1 MIKKAVI
8 TGLIIALMIQ
18 KLKHIAALK
27 NPKLP
32 RMLVSEVDEMLYKY
46 NMSPTDRIHFKTVL
60 VRKKIMEENYTD
72 IEVPFPL
79 AVQRAR
85 RTAWNYEK

>member
-8 TGLIIALMIQ
+8 AGLIIALMIQ
-18 KLKHIAALK
+18 KLKQIAN

-32 RMLVSEVDEMLYKY
+32 RMLISEVDEMLYKY

-60 VRKKIMEENYTD
+60 VRKKIMEKNYTD
-72 IEVPFPL
+72 IEVPFP
-79 AVQRAR
+79 VTHQDAR
-85 RTAWNYEK
+85 RNAWNYEK